1 MIRDARWLAR
11 IESNWGRGG
20 REYVSP
26 MSEEE
31 EEKEKGKKIYPQRQG
46 KSHLPAAYA
55 LFVLSFSFLLLSF
68 VCERN
73 KKVIN

>member
-1 MIRDARWLAR
+1 MRSVLHELSRIR
-11 IESNWGRGG
+11 EGG

-31 EEKEKGKKIYPQRQG
+31 EEKEEEEENIPQSKQG
-46 KSHLPAAYA
+46 KSIFARQQHMHC
-55 LFVLSFSFLLLSF
+55 LFSFSLSLLFSF

>member
-1 MIRDARWLAR
+1 MLSVLHGLSR
-11 IESNWGRGG
+11 IGEGE

-31 EEKEKGKKIYPQRQG
+31 EKERGRKYTPEQG

-55 LFVLSFSFLLLSF
+55 LFVFSFPSSSLFRLRK
-68 VCERN
+68 E
-73 KKVIN
+73 